1 MRITWM
7 PAGLAAGLAAAAIT
21 GGAVMA
27 QGGDEAGNGAPDGSE
42 TREEVIVR
50 DTDTSIASIVND
62 DVDASAEPDDLSVRV
77 AEILGI
83 DTQAAHDAMV
93 QADTAVEPNPD
104 LSGEG
109 NETDQDVDSMSVE
122 AEGLSYLEYGNRI
135 GVILGLDGERIAQ
148 AIAQAYEELYAIE
161 RDIRDTGSGRDA
173 ESKYESDKQSA
184 EPAG

>member
-1 MRITWM
+1 MKRKWVS
-7 PAGLAAGLAAAAIT
+7 AGLIVGLLLTAIT

-27 QGGDEAGNGAPDGSE
+27 QSGDEAGNGAPDGSE

-62 DVDASAEPDDLSVRV
+62 DVDASGEPDDLSVRV

-93 QADTAVEPNPD
+93 QADQVE
-104 LSGEG
+104 LGSLH
-109 NETDQDVDSMSVE
+109 TDGHADTGDADSMSME
-122 AEGLSYLEYGNRI
+122 AKGLSYLEYGNRI
-135 GVILGLDGERIAQ
+135 GAILGMDEERIAR

-161 RDIRDTGSGRDA
+161 RDIRDNGSGRDA
-173 ESKYESDKQSA
+173 ESKYESDKH
-184 EPAG
+184 PAG